1 MKRFW
6 LLLFCIMLFTVP
18 ACAQAEEDAV
28 IACLQTVYPQADV
41 QEVSRWG
48 NTAAA
53 AFTYDQ
59 TQVLCV
65 LEYQNGQW
73 TIVVNSGSILLQEE
87 ALPSLLV
94 EEKRLF
100 WSYDDWLHT
109 SFDAYRAEDG
119 LWYFSNEWIY
129 EDTGNGN
136 VRETMMNWRD
146 TDGGRLVCTQ
156 SDRDADDNAISVN
169 TITVIP
175 AMWMADRMALSSF
188 DIHSFPLLEALEYDG
203 QWPGRAFIREAA
215 AYLMPSYTFVGGSM
229 ANGHLQ
235 FLVDKPDGS
244 RVFVGCV
251 ADDGVQLTESTP
263 LPKDT
268 RYGVENFTN
277 ALNIHNRIV
286 LLRYF
291 PENAGWGVRYV
302 MTANDEIYFYTNY
315 IRSSY
320 DPNTLYFGSNPW
332 NHIEKINWNTLPQT
346 LVEAADSLD
355 GDGWAIVD
363 NPDPADRLHLRV
375 EADRGSESM
384 GKYYNGTPVRI
395 LDTKGDWVQ
404 VDVCGQIGWMMKRYL
419 CFTQPYVVNLSG
431 MPQVRVRYQT
441 ASVYEAAAIET
452 EKRAIRSTYSMAVI
466 GILDDTWYH
475 VWFPL
480 TGETGYVLQ
489 RELI

>member
-203 QWPGRAFIREAA
+203 QWPGRAFIRR
-215 AYLMPSYTFVGGSM
+215 G
-229 ANGHLQ
+229 
-235 FLVDKPDGS
+235 
-244 RVFVGCV
+244 GCV
-251 ADDGVQLTESTP
+251 SD
-263 LPKDT
+263 
-268 RYGVENFTN
+268 
-277 ALNIHNRIV
+277 AL
-286 LLRYF
+286 
-291 PENAGWGVRYV
+291 
-302 MTANDEIYFYTNY
+302 
-315 IRSSY
+315 
-320 DPNTLYFGSNPW
+320 LY
-332 NHIEKINWNTLPQT
+332 
-346 LVEAADSLD
+346 
-355 GDGWAIVD
+355 
-363 NPDPADRLHLRV
+363 
-375 EADRGSESM
+375 
-384 GKYYNGTPVRI
+384 
-395 LDTKGDWVQ
+395 
-404 VDVCGQIGWMMKRYL
+404 VCG
-419 CFTQPYVVNLSG
+419 
-431 MPQVRVRYQT
+431 RVDG
-441 ASVYEAAAIET
+441 
-452 EKRAIRSTYSMAVI
+452 KRAFAVF
-466 GILDDTWYH
+466 G
-475 VWFPL
+475 
-480 TGETGYVLQ
+480 G
-489 RELI
+489 